1 MRKIFAQ
8 RKEKGEYN
16 NLVREMRI
24 HDHEFFFKMFRM
36 SPSQLE
42 DITKLVAPFITK
54 ESVRREAIPPQER
67 LCVTLRY
74 LVSGNSH
81 VSLAASYRISQ
92 TSIGRIIPE
101 TCDVLWE
108 VLCREGYLNVPRTQE
123 EWKEVADAF
132 EDKWNFPNC
141 LGAMDGK
148 HVMIVAPAKSGS
160 LFFNYKKTFS
170 IVLLA
175 ICKANY
181 EFLMVDIGEAGRQSD
196 AGVFANSNIG
206 HSISNNLL
214 PIPNPRALPGTTKES
229 PYVFVADDAFPLRLN
244 IIKPYTDCNLD
255 VKKFI
260 ANYRISRARRIIEN
274 TFGILVARFRIFYRP
289 INAKEGHVES
299 YTKAA
304 VALHNYLMRC
314 RNQGSN
320 QYCPAG
326 FADVDLRHQYR
337 EGEWRRVIQSDTGL
351 SPVHRLGSNN
361 YSKQAKTVRDTFCEY
376 FNSREGQVPWQWDMI
391 RATRT
396 DTRP

>member
-1 MRKIFAQ
+1 MELSHEDLLLLLVLYRRRKNRELKNKKRFWVRKIFAQ

-132 EDKWNFPNC
+132 EYKWNFPNC

-175 ICKANY
+175 ICNANY

-244 IIKPYTDCNLD
+244 TL
-255 VKKFI
+255 
-260 ANYRISRARRIIEN
+260 YR
-274 TFGILVARFRIFYRP
+274 LQP
-289 INAKEGHVES
+289 
-299 YTKAA
+299 
-304 VALHNYLMRC
+304 
-314 RNQGSN
+314 
-320 QYCPAG
+320 
-326 FADVDLRHQYR
+326 
-337 EGEWRRVIQSDTGL
+337 
-351 SPVHRLGSNN
+351 
-361 YSKQAKTVRDTFCEY
+361 
-376 FNSREGQVPWQWDMI
+376 
-391 RATRT
+391 
-396 DTRP
+396 